1 MLALFGVHPCESH
14 ELHTSPQMWHCK
26 AGHLRLNLVLSVFH
40 MQMVPPVPDAMSLS
54 LHTCT
59 LEACSKQG
67 VGRRSLSTPREAAR
81 FVSLLKL
88 KQGGGGAEE
97 VWSSLHTVLE
107 ASQASQVWQMSPSC
121 QKECFWYMCC
131 RKQVVIYFL
140 TSADT
145 CIACSCGVVR
155 PFHS

>member
-1 MLALFGVHPCESH
+1 MLALFGVHLCEAH
-14 ELHTSPQMWHCK
+14 ELDTSQMWQCK
-26 AGHLRLNLVLSVFH
+26 AGHLPLSVVLSVFH

-107 ASQASQVWQMSPSC
+107 ASQASQVWQMSPLLPEGMLLVYVLS
-121 QKECFWYMCC
+121 Q
-131 RKQVVIYFL
+131 QVVKQS
-140 TSADT
+140 SA
-145 CIACSCGVVR
+145 SSS
-155 PFHS
+155 HK